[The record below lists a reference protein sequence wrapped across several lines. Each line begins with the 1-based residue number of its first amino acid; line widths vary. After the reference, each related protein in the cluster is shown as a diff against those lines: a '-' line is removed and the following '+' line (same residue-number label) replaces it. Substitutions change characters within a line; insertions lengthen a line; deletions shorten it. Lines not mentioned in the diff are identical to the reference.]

1 MNPAGTEFTRLY
13 PLPQSSSASL
23 SHFSGELRPPR
34 WFPEER
40 GSNSAESYCRQFAAR
55 PSSSHATAGS
65 TEVGNL
71 YCWNRHQKQQMS
83 AQKGRDSSLTY
94 HVLLVPRCPPDPRKC
109 GSRKSSPDRAHVIT
123 RELAI
128 PAEGRRCA
136 LMVQAQVVCQINHW
150 LGSCRDVP
158 NRRVSSAHCLWLA
171 NDCQQFIMFACAVGD
186 RQGEKKEIRTN
197 VFLIH

>member
-1 MNPAGTEFTRLY
+1 MWRFPHKPRLFTTRYQGDFTQPCIFGTEFTCTGVGFTPAILGLSESGWYRIH
-13 PLPQSSSASL
+13 PTHFHSPQAQASPIFL
-23 SHFSGELRPPR
+23 GNCGIQLGKMVPISGVPIPR
-34 WFPEER
+34 NR
-40 GSNSAESYCRQFAAR
+40 TYCRQFAAR
-55 PSSSHATAGS
+55 PRSSHATAGS

-94 HVLLVPRCPPDPRKC
+94 HVLLVPKCPPDPREC

-136 LMVQAQVVCQINHW
+136 LMVQAQVVCQI
-150 LGSCRDVP
+150 
-158 NRRVSSAHCLWLA
+158 
-171 NDCQQFIMFACAVGD
+171 
-186 RQGEKKEIRTN
+186 
-197 VFLIH
+197 